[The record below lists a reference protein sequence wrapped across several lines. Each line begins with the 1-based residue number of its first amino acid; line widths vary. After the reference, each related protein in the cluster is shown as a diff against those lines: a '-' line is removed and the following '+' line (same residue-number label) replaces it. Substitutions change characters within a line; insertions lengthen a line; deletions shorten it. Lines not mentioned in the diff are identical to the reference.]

1 MPGVMSQNDT
11 TQDPQSN
18 PGQTQPETGIEQDP
32 STNTAPPSNP
42 PTDRD
47 AVEKGKEKL
56 DSIVN
61 W

>member
-1 MPGVMSQNDT
+1 MTHHDNELEHAEAE
-11 TQDPQSN
+11 
-18 PGQTQPETGIEQDP
+18 GQAQPETGISQDP

-42 PTDRD
+42 EVDD
-47 AVEKGKEKL
+47 KAVEQGKDKL